1 MSRNAFERT
10 TEHIAES
17 AQQASNAA
25 WGTAGAIMEDGAEFV
40 RRAAKR
46 GGDTAEEILNDTK
59 QRLQRHLGATLAI
72 TLAVGL
78 AAGALIGWMVK
89 RR

>member
-1 MSRNAFERT
+1 MSRNVFERT

-17 AQQASNAA
+17 AQQASAAA
-25 WGTAGAIMEDGAEFV
+25 WGTAGAIVEDGAEFA

-46 GGDTAEEILNDTK
+46 GGDAAEEFLNDNK
-59 QRLQRHLGATLAI
+59 QRLQRHLGVTVAI
-72 TLAVGL
+72 TLAVGV
-78 AAGALIGWMVK
+78 AVGALIGWMAK

>member
-1 MSRNAFERT
+1 MAQNAFETT

-17 AQQASNAA
+17 AQQASSAA
-25 WGTAGAIMEDGAEFV
+25 WGTAGAIMEDGAGFI
-40 RRAAKR
+40 RGAAKR
-46 GGDTAEEILNDTK
+46 SGDIAEEFLNDTK
-59 QRLQRHLGATLAI
+59 QRLQRHLGTTVAL
-72 TLAVGL
+72 TLAVGV

>member
-1 MSRNAFERT
+1 MAQNAFERT
-10 TEHIAES
+10 TEHIADS
-17 AQQASNAA
+17 AQQASGAA
-25 WGTAGAIMEDGAEFV
+25 WGTAGAIMDDGAEFL

-46 GGDTAEEILNDTK
+46 SGDAAEEFLTDTK
-59 QRLQRHLGATLAI
+59 QRLQRHLGTTVALA
-72 TLAVGL
+72 LAVGV